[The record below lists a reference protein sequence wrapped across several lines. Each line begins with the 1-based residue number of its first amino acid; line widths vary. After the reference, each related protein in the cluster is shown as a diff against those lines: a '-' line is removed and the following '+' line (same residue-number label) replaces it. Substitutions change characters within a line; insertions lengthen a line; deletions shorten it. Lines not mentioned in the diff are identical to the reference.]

1 MTDITPDRQQRQ
13 AVAGPLGAPAKD
25 AEDTKGAEDVVGVP
39 EPRGTETLI
48 PAELR
53 GSPFAM
59 PGVMVTKAQVADGR
73 LKIPCA
79 NGYDHFEFDSYVSRN
94 GTLIP
99 VFAWTDRTR
108 VAE

>member
-1 MTDITPDRQQRQ
+1 MTDITPDREQWQ
-13 AVAGPLGAPAKD
+13 AAAAPLGAPAKD
-25 AEDTKGAEDVVGVP
+25 AEDAKGTEEVAGVAES
-39 EPRGTETLI
+39 RGTEALM
-48 PAELR
+48 PAELC
-53 GSPFAM
+53 GSPFAV
-59 PGVMVTKAQVADGR
+59 PGVMVTRAQVADGT

-79 NGYDHFEFDSYVSRN
+79 NGYDHFEFDSYVTRN

>member
-1 MTDITPDRQQRQ
+1 MTDITPARQSP
-13 AVAGPLGAPAKD
+13 AAPLAEGAD
-25 AEDTKGAEDVVGVP
+25 NVSGVDVVGAP
-39 EPRGTETLI
+39 GHRGAEPLM

-53 GSPFAM
+53 GSPFAA
-59 PGVMVTKAQVADGR
+59 PGVMVTRAQVASGR

-79 NGYDHFEFDSYVSRN
+79 NGYDHFEFDSYVTRN

-99 VFAWTDRTR
+99 VFAWIDRTR

>member
-1 MTDITPDRQQRQ
+1 MTDITPDHQSP
-13 AVAGPLGAPAKD
+13 AAPLGESA
-25 AEDTKGAEDVVGVP
+25 DVSAVGVP
-39 EPRGTETLI
+39 GPRGAEPLM

-53 GSPFAM
+53 GSPFAA
-59 PGVMVTKAQVADGR
+59 PGVMVTRAQVASGR

-79 NGYDHFEFDSYVSRN
+79 NGYDHFEFDSYVTRN

-99 VFAWTDRTR
+99 VFAWIDRTR

>member
-1 MTDITPDRQQRQ
+1 MTDITPDHQPADDVIDIPEQ
-13 AVAGPLGAPAKD
+13 A
-25 AEDTKGAEDVVGVP
+25 
-39 EPRGTETLI
+39 GTESLV

-53 GSPFAM
+53 GSPFAA
-59 PGVMVTKAQVADGR
+59 PGVMVTRAEVADGR

-79 NGYDHFEFDSYVSRN
+79 NGYDHFEFDSYVTRN
-94 GTLIP
+94 GELIP

>member
-1 MTDITPDRQQRQ
+1 M
-13 AVAGPLGAPAKD
+13 
-25 AEDTKGAEDVVGVP
+25 
-39 EPRGTETLI
+39 

-53 GSPFAM
+53 GCPFAA
-59 PGVMVTKAQVADGR
+59 PGVMVTRAQVADGR

-79 NGYDHFEFDSYVSRN
+79 NGYDHFEFDSYVTRN
-94 GTLIP
+94 GRLIP

>member
-1 MTDITPDRQQRQ
+1 MTDITPDHQSP
-13 AVAGPLGAPAKD
+13 AAPLGAG
-25 AEDTKGAEDVVGVP
+25 TDVDSAVDVP
-39 EPRGTETLI
+39 GQRSETLM

-53 GSPFAM
+53 GSPFAA
-59 PGVMVTKAQVADGR
+59 PGVMVTRTQVASGR

-79 NGYDHFEFDSYVSRN
+79 NGYDHFEFDSYVTRN

-99 VFAWTDRTR
+99 VFAWIDRTR